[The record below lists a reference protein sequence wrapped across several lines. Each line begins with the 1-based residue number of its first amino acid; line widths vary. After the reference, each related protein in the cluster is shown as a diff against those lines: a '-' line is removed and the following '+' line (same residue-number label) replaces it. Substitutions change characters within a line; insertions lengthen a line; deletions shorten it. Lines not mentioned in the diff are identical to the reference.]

1 LAVSANGEA
10 GAARGRENRRA
21 VRQRTR
27 LRPCKLFDA
36 GNKLL
41 VECAL
46 YDISATGARVRIF
59 ADLPLPT
66 RLRLFDER
74 EITTRDAEIA
84 WRNKRELG
92 LRFV

>member
-1 LAVSANGEA
+1 MRGNAEA
-10 GAARGRENRRA
+10 GALGGGENRRA
-21 VRQRTR
+21 VRRRTR

-36 GNKLL
+36 GNKFL

-46 YDISATGARVRIF
+46 YDISPAGARVRIF

-66 RLRLFDER
+66 RLRLFDEP
-74 EITTRDAEIA
+74 EMTTRDVEIV

-92 LRFV
+92 LRSV